1 MRPRRIGTCGRQCG
15 PRTARRGGGRGD
27 LSCARHRP
35 PRAAEHRSRQR
46 RPCHSRRWHGVC
58 FRFVESTTSL
68 PGALVSRT
76 AEPAPNA
83 NPGSDRVGPSRTRV
97 ARGVAPL
104 RAALDA
110 AGSVMSRLRRHFAP
124 LAADSISPL
133 NLPPVRMGLL
143 TKLNVLTVGLI
154 FLTAIAITG
163 LYVWKE
169 WRLSQTELRAEG
181 STLVAMLAEAT
192 EHGLATNDRTNLVA
206 ILDSLAVEGDV
217 AYVRVLDANRR
228 TLIERTFADSLQDV
242 AVPELPRA
250 VPIAAT
256 AMTMERVIGG
266 RRYLE
271 LVAPVLGRISPPV
284 PPAEDGS
291 GSGMAPKAA
300 AAGPIGYVRL
310 GMTFERENADF
321 RRTIL
326 GAMSIVALLVVLA
339 IGATLLLPRRLV
351 APMRRLMRAARAVGS
366 GKLDVYVPASSA
378 DELGLLTHTFNHMT
392 QRLAESQAEV
402 ATYQRTLEDK
412 VAQRT
417 KELEIATA
425 HAYKLAQHDILTG
438 LPNRSLLNQRLKQI
452 LAQSQRDG
460 SNVACLFLDFD
471 HFKRINDTL
480 GHDSGDQLLQA
491 VAQRLTS
498 AVRES
503 DTVARL
509 GGDEFVLI
517 LPGLDPAHAT
527 FETMTVLARVRESF
541 LAPFRLSDQ
550 MPTLTCSIGVS
561 MYPLDASDPVTL
573 IKQADTAMYAAK
585 EAGRNAYRFYTADM
599 NARVQLRLQ
608 LETDMRRGLMDDEF
622 FLVYQPQIEMQTGR
636 AVGVEALLRWRDPD
650 RGVIAPS
657 EFIPV
662 AEESGMIQALGA
674 RVLRDAC
681 RQVVAWHRR
690 GMMLR
695 LSVNLSVPQLQHE
708 SWLGVVDEALSSS
721 GLPAHYL
728 DLEITESVIITHP
741 EKAVA
746 TLIKLKQRGLSIT
759 VDDFGTGYSSLSY
772 LARLPIQS
780 VKVDQRFVHGIDLNR
795 NDEAITQAII
805 ALSHSL
811 GLRVIAEGVE
821 TAAQFDFLKRH
832 GCEEAQGF
840 LIARPMEEPEL
851 RNWWR
856 MQEEEHRIVGRQS
869 DMWLP
874 EG

>member
-1 MRPRRIGTCGRQCG
+1 
-15 PRTARRGGGRGD
+15 
-27 LSCARHRP
+27 
-35 PRAAEHRSRQR
+35 
-46 RPCHSRRWHGVC
+46 VK
-58 FRFVESTTSL
+58 
-68 PGALVSRT
+68 
-76 AEPAPNA
+76 
-83 NPGSDRVGPSRTRV
+83 
-97 ARGVAPL
+97 
-104 RAALDA
+104 
-110 AGSVMSRLRRHFAP
+110 RLRRHLSS
-124 LAADSISPL
+124 LATDTISPL
-133 NLPPVRMGLL
+133 NLPPVRWPLL
-143 TKLNVLTVGLI
+143 TKLNLLTVGLI
-154 FLTAIAITG
+154 FLTAILTTG
-163 LYVWKE
+163 FYLWQKWQLDE
-169 WRLSQTELRAEG
+169 RELRSQG
-181 STLVAMLAEAT
+181 STILAMLTEMSERGLSSSDRARLDAVLANLEADGDYAYVT
-192 EHGLATNDRTNLVA
+192 VFRPNRTP
-206 ILDSLAVEGDV
+206 ILD
-217 AYVRVLDANRR
+217 RR
-228 TLIERTFADSLQDV
+228 FGDSLRNVDLPALTPDAALPVAGAIGSSDV
-242 AVPELPRA
+242 T
-250 VPIAAT
+250 IQ
-256 AMTMERVIGG
+256 G
-266 RRYLE
+266 RRYIE
-271 LVAPVLGRISPPV
+271 LIARVANAGTAASSEPPPRSEGD
-284 PPAEDGS
+284 PPPD
-291 GSGMAPKAA
+291 
-300 AAGPIGYVRL
+300 AAGTATRVARVPVGFIRI
-310 GMTFERENADF
+310 GMTFERQQAQF
-321 RRTIL
+321 RKTLI
-326 GAMSIVALLVVLA
+326 GALSVVALVVVIA
-339 IGATLLLPRRLV
+339 ISVTLLLTRRLV

-392 QRLAESQAEV
+392 QRLSESQAEV
-402 ATYQRTLEDK
+402 ASYQRTLEDK

-452 LAQSQRDG
+452 LAQAARDATH
-460 SNVACLFLDFD
+460 VACLFLDFD

-480 GHDSGDQLLQA
+480 GHDCGDQLLQA

-550 MPTLTCSIGVS
+550 TPTLTSSIGVS
-561 MYPLDASDPVTL
+561 MYPLDATDPVSL

-636 AVGVEALLRWRDPD
+636 AVGVEALLRWRDPE
-650 RGVIAPS
+650 RGVISPS
-657 EFIPV
+657 EFIPI

-681 RQVVAWHRR
+681 RQVVTWHRQ

-695 LSVNLSVPQLQHE
+695 LSVNLSVQQLQHD
-708 SWLGVVDEALSSS
+708 SWLGIVDEALASSA
-721 GLPAHYL
+721 LPAHYL

-746 TLIKLKQRGLSIT
+746 TLVKLKQRGVSIT

-772 LARLPIQS
+772 LARLPIQA
-780 VKVDQRFVHGIDLNR
+780 VKVDQRFVHGLDQNR

-821 TAAQFDFLKRH
+821 TAAQFAFLKRH
-832 GCEEAQGF
+832 GCEEAQGY
-840 LIARPMEEPEL
+840 LISRPLEEPEL

-856 MQEEEHRIVGRQS
+856 MQEEENRIVGRQS
-869 DMWLP
+869 DMWQA
-874 EG
+874 EGS